1 MNTKGFLRL
10 GVSLDKAT
18 RLAVE
23 FILDLMPLPE
33 VQ

>member
-1 MNTKGFLRL
+1 MNAKNFLRL
-10 GVSLDKAT
+10 GVPDKAT
-18 RLAVE
+18 RLAVG